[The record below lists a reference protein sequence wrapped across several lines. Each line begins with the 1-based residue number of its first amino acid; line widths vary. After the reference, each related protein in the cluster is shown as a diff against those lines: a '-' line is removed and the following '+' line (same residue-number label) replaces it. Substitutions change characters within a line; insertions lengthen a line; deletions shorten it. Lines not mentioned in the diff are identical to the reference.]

1 MHYKQSHQLVIF
13 SFVLC
18 LSVETALY
26 YMELRLGNYIFFL
39 NKFNETGFRD
49 HALPTRGHDLFA
61 GFILILSLD
70 FNLEL

>member
-1 MHYKQSHQLVIF
+1 MHYKQIHRLVIF

-18 LSVETALY
+18 LSVETS
-26 YMELRLGNYIFFL
+26 MELRLANYLKKI

-61 GFILILSLD
+61 AFILISSLD
-70 FNLEL
+70 FNLELSWG